1 MLLPQ
6 MFQQRRQFLKLFA
19 FAGINQERR
28 AREASVA
35 RGVELGKNRNQF
47 DGKIVDTIK
56 THVLKRVED
65 SAFSRAG
72 KSGEDDKLAGF
83 GSVG

>member
-1 MLLPQ
+1 M
-6 MFQQRRQFLKLFA
+6 FA
-19 FAGINQERR
+19 FARVNEQCSPCKPALAG
-28 AREASVA
+28 SMK
-35 RGVELGKNRNQF
+35 LGKNRNQF

>member
-1 MLLPQ
+1 M
-6 MFQQRRQFLKLFA
+6 KA
-19 FAGINQERR
+19 FAGINEKSG
-28 AREASVA
+28 AREITFACSVQF
-35 RGVELGKNRNQF
+35 RKNRNQF